1 MTIKFTLLVLVVV
14 LSAGNCLG
22 QDSLCAGSFYPSGIT
37 LEYGLGHY
45 SVEDE
50 YISNE
55 KYTGTLPGYSIRWAR
70 HHDTHV
76 YHLDMTYRNSD
87 EIENYNVS
95 TDITQF
101 TLNQGFL
108 YPLRDIS
115 LFHRDLHLWLG
126 PSTEFFFFY
135 NDQDIAVSGFD
146 YAQSA
151 AGLFSLGVNANGIY
165 PVRNN
170 LQLESAMNLTILSLG
185 FRLVDNEEGDE
196 SAAKFLTL
204 VSGLNSA
211 FDLRARFLISR
222 RLSVTLAYEFEMT
235 RVRAWDSLLSASD
248 NIVIGLAYGF

>member
-14 LSAGNCLG
+14 ISAGNCLG
-22 QDSLCAGSFYPSGIT
+22 QDSLRTGGGFPSGIT
-37 LEYGLGHY
+37 IEYGLGHY
-45 SVEDE
+45 SVKDE
-50 YISNE
+50 YISKE

-76 YHLDMTYRNSD
+76 YHLDMAYRNSD
-87 EIENYNVS
+87 EIKNYNVS

-108 YPLRDIS
+108 YPLRDVS

-135 NDQDIAVSGFD
+135 NDQNIAVSGFD

-151 AGLFSLGVNANGIY
+151 AGLFSLGVSVNGFY
-165 PVRNN
+165 PLRNN
-170 LQLESAMNLTILSLG
+170 LQLESAVDLTIMSLG
-185 FRLVDNEEGDE
+185 FRLVDNEEDDE
-196 SAAKFLTL
+196 SATKFLTL
-204 VSGLNSA
+204 FSGLNSA

-222 RLSVTLAYEFEMT
+222 RLSVTLAYEFKMT
-235 RVRAWDSLLSASD
+235 RVSAWDLLLSASD